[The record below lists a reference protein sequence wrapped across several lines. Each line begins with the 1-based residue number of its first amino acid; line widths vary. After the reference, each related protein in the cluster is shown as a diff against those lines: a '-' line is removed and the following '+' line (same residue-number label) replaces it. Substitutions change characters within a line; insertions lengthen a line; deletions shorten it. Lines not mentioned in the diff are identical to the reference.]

1 MNNESQS
8 RFTDPDLW
16 IRLLYMILFALL
28 TGLSRLVICVLALLQ
43 FLAVLF
49 GGEDNRSLRDFSA
62 SLAEWTLRAFRF
74 ITFNSDD
81 KPFPFA
87 DWPPPSTEV
96 PLDSSGGTDSEANI
110 PVLKPESDDRDDT
123 KP

>member
-1 MNNESQS
+1 MSNESQS
-8 RFTDPDLW
+8 RFSDPDLW

-49 GGEDNRSLRDFSA
+49 TGEDNRSLRDFSA
-62 SLAEWTLRAFRF
+62 SLAEWTLRAFNF
-74 ITFNSDD
+74 VTFNSDE

-87 DWPPPSTEV
+87 DWPGPKVEETPEGEGSHGV
-96 PLDSSGGTDSEANI
+96 GSDI
-110 PVLKPESDDRDDT
+110 PVLTPEPGDQGDS
-123 KP
+123 KS

>member
-1 MNNESQS
+1 MSNESQS
-8 RFTDPDLW
+8 RFSDPDLW

-49 GGEDNRSLRDFSA
+49 SGEDNRSLRDFSA

-87 DWPPPSTEV
+87 DWPQSA
-96 PLDSSGGTDSEANI
+96 SAEATPERNGEGDI
-110 PVLKPESDDRDDT
+110 PVLTEESADHNDVKP
-123 KP
+123 